1 MENPQQGI
9 RLRSSARTSTGQVRE
24 NNEDNIHLWT
34 RDDFVLAVV
43 ADGMGG
49 AAAGEE
55 ASRIAVESIKAG
67 LALREQRVPDKFE
80 HIEDATLTDNLK
92 QAIQAAN
99 MSIMQKAA
107 ATPEMR
113 GMGTTVTLAFVRG
126 TYAIVAHVGDSRAY
140 LVDGDDQGITQ
151 ITSDHSFV
159 EALLAAGHITK
170 EQADEHPMRNVLYR
184 ALGQS
189 EDVDVDMYYKRLHI
203 GDRLVLCSD
212 GLTRHVKP
220 EEIAQLS
227 LSDANPDVASQ
238 KLIDLANERGGEDNV
253 SVIVVSVEAS
263 APATAPDKDAVML
276 SATDEDETLV
286 LKDRAKS
293 RSSLPDTDT
302 LPDTEPLTPLSV
314 PDGKPKPEAENPVNT
329 PNETDSVTSLP
340 SDTVIDDHK
349 MMAERLKDNIEDE
362 ALLFAETDSIGDS
375 EPIHDD
381 PIDKA
386 ISLRPD
392 ALAVTSEPVYE
403 RVPPVVQQEGQ
414 VEGRDTLLP
423 EQ

>member
-1 MENPQQGI
+1 MENPQQEI

-55 ASRIAVESIKAG
+55 ASRIAVETIKAG
-67 LALREQRVPDKFE
+67 LTLRDQRVPDKFE
-80 HIEDATLTDNLK
+80 HVEDATLTDKLK
-92 QAIQAAN
+92 EAIQTAN

-107 ATPEMR
+107 NTPEMR

-140 LVDGDDQGITQ
+140 LVDGDDHSITQ

-170 EQADEHPMRNVLYR
+170 EQADEHPMKNVLYR

-227 LSDANPDVASQ
+227 LIDDNPDVSSQ

-253 SVIVVSVEAS
+253 SVIVISVEQGAT
-263 APATAPDKDAVML
+263 PAAQQTDAVML
-276 SATDEDETLV
+276 TATDEDETLV
-286 LKDRAKS
+286 LKDRAS
-293 RSSLPDTDT
+293 MRTLPDTDKLSET
-302 LPDTEPLTPLSV
+302 DKLPPMPQTDNHAP
-314 PDGKPKPEAENPVNT
+314 PEAPAA
-329 PNETDSVTSLP
+329 PPSAPGATSDVL
-340 SDTVIDDHK
+340 IDEYK
-349 MMAERLKDNIEDE
+349 MTAERLKDNPEDE
-362 ALLFAETDSIGDS
+362 PPYDDEVTQEQAPIGD
-375 EPIHDD
+375 ETLDRVL
-381 PIDKA
+381 
-386 ISLRPD
+386 SLNGD
-392 ALAVTSEPVYE
+392 AHYE
-403 RVPPVVQQEGQ
+403 TAPPVTRREGQ

-423 EQ
+423 DQ

>member
-1 MENPQQGI
+1 
-9 RLRSSARTSTGQVRE
+9 TSTGQVRE

-55 ASRIAVESIKAG
+55 ASRIAVESIKNG
-67 LALREQRVPDKFE
+67 LALREQRLPEKFE
-80 HIEDATLTDNLK
+80 HIEDATLTDKLKETIQTANL
-92 QAIQAAN
+92 
-99 MSIMQKAA
+99 SIMQKAA
-107 ATPEMR
+107 ASPEMR

-140 LVDGDDQGITQ
+140 LVDGDDHEITQ

-159 EALLAAGHITK
+159 EALLSAGHITK
-170 EQADEHPMRNVLYR
+170 EQADEHPMKNVLYR

-189 EDVDVDMYYKRLHI
+189 EDIDVDMYYKRLHI

-220 EEIAQLS
+220 EEIARLVM
-227 LSDANPDVASQ
+227 SDSNPDVASQ

-253 SVIVVSVEAS
+253 SVIVISVEQTTPTS
-263 APATAPDKDAVML
+263 GSQNDAVML
-276 SATDEDETLV
+276 AAADDDETLV
-286 LKDRAKS
+286 LKDRAS
-293 RSSLPDTDT
+293 MRSSLPDLDKLDDTDKLT
-302 LPDTEPLTPLSV
+302 PTPDASEQPVPDTPKTADSV
-314 PDGKPKPEAENPVNT
+314 PSEPAPSTAGVPPV
-329 PNETDSVTSLP
+329 
-340 SDTVIDDHK
+340 DDYK
-349 MMAERLKDNIEDE
+349 MMAEPLKDTGEVEAVPDDE
-362 ALLFAETDSIGDS
+362 ATQDFDPIADDSIDR
-375 EPIHDD
+375 
-381 PIDKA
+381 A

-392 ALAVTSEPVYE
+392 AMQESPVLE
-403 RVPPVVQQEGQ
+403 SVPPVVQQEGQ

-423 EQ
+423 DQ

>member
-1 MENPQQGI
+1 MDNPQQGI

-80 HIEDATLTDNLK
+80 HIEDATLTERLK
-92 QAIQAAN
+92 ETIQAAN
-99 MSIMQKAA
+99 LSIMQKAA
-107 ATPEMR
+107 AQPEMR

-126 TYAIVAHVGDSRAY
+126 TYAIVAHVGDCRAY
-140 LVDGDDQGITQ
+140 LVDGDDREITQ

-159 EALLAAGHITK
+159 EALLSAGHITK

-220 EEIAQLS
+220 EEIAQLV
-227 LSDANPDVASQ
+227 LADANPDVASQ

-253 SVIVVSVEAS
+253 SVIVISVEQA
-263 APATAPDKDAVML
+263 APPAGQQVEAVML
-276 SATDEDETLV
+276 SAADDDETLV
-286 LKDRAKS
+286 LKDRSS
-293 RSSLPDTDT
+293 RSSLPDTDK
-302 LPDTEPLTPLSV
+302 LPDTEKLSPQPETGEQPV
-314 PDGKPKPEAENPVNT
+314 PDAPKPTNTVVTPPPAPPV
-329 PNETDSVTSLP
+329 ESV
-340 SDTVIDDHK
+340 DDFK
-349 MMAERLKDNIEDE
+349 MMAEPLKDLADE
-362 ALLFAETDSIGDS
+362 EVTQDFV
-375 EPIHDD
+375 PISDD
-381 PIDKA
+381 TIDKVISMRPGA
-386 ISLRPD
+386 IQ
-392 ALAVTSEPVYE
+392 EPPVFE
-403 RVPPVVQQEGQ
+403 AVPPVVEKESQA
-414 VEGRDTLLP
+414 EGRDTLLP
-423 EQ
+423 DQ

>member
-67 LALREQRVPDKFE
+67 LTLREQRVPDKFE
-80 HIEDATLTDNLK
+80 HIEDATLTDKLK
-92 QAIQAAN
+92 ESIQAAN
-99 MSIMQKAA
+99 LSIMQKAA
-107 ATPEMR
+107 ASPEMR

-140 LVDGDDQGITQ
+140 LVDGDDHTITQ

-159 EALLAAGHITK
+159 EALLSAGHITQ
-170 EQADEHPMRNVLYR
+170 EQADEHPMKNVLYR
-184 ALGQS
+184 ALGQA
-189 EDVDVDMYYKRLHI
+189 EDIDVDMYYKRLHI

-212 GLTRHVKP
+212 GLTRHVRP
-220 EEIAQLS
+220 DEIAELAMADS
-227 LSDANPDVASQ
+227 NPDVASQ

-253 SVIVVSVEAS
+253 SVIVISVEQTTPTAS
-263 APATAPDKDAVML
+263 PDQDAVML

-286 LKDRAKS
+286 LKDRAS
-293 RSSLPDTDT
+293 LRTTLPDPDK
-302 LPDTEPLTPLSV
+302 LPDTEKLPPIPQTGSKTTPETPSGLS
-314 PDGKPKPEAENPVNT
+314 NPVNA
-329 PNETDSVTSLP
+329 DAALP
-340 SDTVIDDHK
+340 DPLVDAHK
-349 MMAERLKDNIEDE
+349 MMAERLKDDDEDE
-362 ALLFAETDSIGDS
+362 TDLFLNEDGLQDT
-375 EPIHDD
+375 EPVADD
-381 PIDKA
+381 TIDQA
-386 ISLRPD
+386 ISMRPA
-392 ALAVTSEPVYE
+392 ALKTAPVYE
-403 RVPPVVQQEGQ
+403 TVPPAARQEGQ
-414 VEGRDTLLP
+414 IEGRDTLLP
-423 EQ
+423 DQ

>member
-55 ASRIAVESIKAG
+55 ASRIAVESIKVG
-67 LALREQRVPDKFE
+67 LTLREQRVPEKFE
-80 HIEDATLTDNLK
+80 HIEDATLTDKLK
-92 QAIQAAN
+92 QSIQSAN

-140 LVDGDDQGITQ
+140 LVDGDDHSITQ

-159 EALLAAGHITK
+159 EALLSAGHITQ
-170 EQADEHPMRNVLYR
+170 EQADEHPMKNVLYR

-220 EEIAQLS
+220 DEIAELS
-227 LSDANPDVASQ
+227 MADSNPDVASQ
-238 KLIDLANERGGEDNV
+238 KLIDLANDRGGEDNV
-253 SVIVVSVEAS
+253 SVIVISVEQTTPTA
-263 APATAPDKDAVML
+263 ATDKDAVIL

-286 LKDRAKS
+286 LKDRAS
-293 RSSLPDTDT
+293 LRTTLPDPDN
-302 LPDTEPLTPLSV
+302 LPDTEKLPATPQTGS
-314 PDGKPKPEAENPVNT
+314 KPTPET
-329 PNETDSVTSLP
+329 PSNNQNDVVVAVDPQVDE
-340 SDTVIDDHK
+340 HK
-349 MMAERLKDNIEDE
+349 MMAERLKDEDE
-362 ALLFAETDSIGDS
+362 IRLFLGEDELQDT
-375 EPIHDD
+375 EPVADD
-381 PIDKA
+381 TIDKA
-386 ISLRPD
+386 ISMRPD
-392 ALAVTSEPVYE
+392 ALKTAPVYE
-403 RVPPVVQQEGQ
+403 TVPPVAQQEGQ

-423 EQ
+423 DQ

>member
-1 MENPQQGI
+1 VIGMENPQQGI

-55 ASRIAVESIKAG
+55 ASRIAVETIKSG
-67 LALREQRVPDKFE
+67 LALRDQAVADNLV
-80 HIEDATLTDNLK
+80 HVEDNTLTERLRET
-92 QAIQAAN
+92 IQTAN
-99 MSIMQKAA
+99 QSIVDKAA
-107 ATPEMR
+107 SSPEFR

-140 LVDGDDQGITQ
+140 LVDGDDQTISQ

-159 EALLAAGHITK
+159 EALLAAGHITQ

-184 ALGQS
+184 ALGQA
-189 EDVDVDMYYKRLHI
+189 EDIDVDMYYKRLHV

-220 EEIAQLS
+220 DEIAKLA
-227 LSDANPDVASQ
+227 LSDPNPDIASQ

-253 SVIVVSVEAS
+253 SVIVISVELS
-263 APATAPDKDAVML
+263 TPTSPSYRQAVIER
-276 SATDEDETLV
+276 DEDDTLV
-286 LKDRAKS
+286 LKGRDIPRPDTGSLDRAPS
-293 RSSLPDTDT
+293 DRIPASGSTLPISLTTPSPDASLP
-302 LPDTEPLTPLSV
+302 E
-314 PDGKPKPEAENPVNT
+314 E
-329 PNETDSVTSLP
+329 
-340 SDTVIDDHK
+340 K
-349 MMAERLKDNIEDE
+349 MMAERLKDSPEMD
-362 ALLFAETDSIGDS
+362 TDSLFQDEDITQDS
-375 EPIHDD
+375 DAADDSDD
-381 PIDKA
+381 PLL
-386 ISLRPD
+386 SLPTIRFDEPVIESALPD
-392 ALAVTSEPVYE
+392 A
-403 RVPPVVQQEGQ
+403 PPEAQ

-423 EQ
+423 DQ